1 MHSSVVV
8 ENEREKEALSY
19 FFYQDVTKKGVA
31 FMKGPFYVKDGDEYV
46 LSDICRECAFGDEK
60 GCIMLKC
67 IAVPDYEEDE
77 ED

>member
-1 MHSSVVV
+1 
-8 ENEREKEALSY
+8 
-19 FFYQDVTKKGVA
+19 VTKKGVA